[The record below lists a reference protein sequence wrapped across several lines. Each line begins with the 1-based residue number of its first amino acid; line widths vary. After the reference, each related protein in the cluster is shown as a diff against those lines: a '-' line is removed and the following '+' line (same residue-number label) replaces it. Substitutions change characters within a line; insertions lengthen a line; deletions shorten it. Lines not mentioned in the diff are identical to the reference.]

1 MNARENILKV
11 YNGKEYTSYTATQK
25 QRKLET
31 LMRKQ
36 RQDIKLLQ
44 EGGADNATIT
54 EYRCKY
60 RATSAQYTAFSK
72 AMGLPQQ
79 RERVYIDNLGRV

>member
-1 MNARENILKV
+1 MNANELKTHT
-11 YNGKEYTSYTATQK
+11 YGGKEYNAYTATQK

-44 EGGADNATIT
+44 EGGADENDIINARCR
-54 EYRCKY
+54 YRS
-60 RATSAQYTAFSK
+60 TSAQYTAFSK
-72 AMGLPQQ
+72 AMELPQQ

>member
-1 MNARENILKV
+1 MNANELKTHT
-11 YNGKEYTSYTATQK
+11 YGGKEYNAYTATQK

-36 RQDIKLLQ
+36 RQDIKLLTL
-44 EGGADNATIT
+44 GNADKDTIKMA
-54 EYRCKY
+54 RIKY
-60 RATSAQYTAFSK
+60 RNTSAQYADFSDK
-72 AMGLPQQ
+72 MGLKQQ